1 MKWRP
6 FCLGLNVLTH
16 WPLGNFNEILYII
29 FKPILVIDRWGIS
42 FEIAIIWL
50 SLESWLDFTNDQSIL
65 VQVMAWCSQWV
76 GVGGFS
82 KVVATFNHVG
92 GSFNLFMAT
101 TGDVWIIPS
110 FRIWD
115 YVLHVV
121 HISCVITNSGQH
133 QWVIPSAL
141 LIALQAYP
149 EENTARKL
157 LSWSLDLFFKILLF
171 QVTFLILFS
180 ITIFSPYFLQV
191 DLLWLY
197 FGQGTS

>member
-1 MKWRP
+1 MHLKTSSVKWRP

-50 SLESWLDFTNDQSIL
+50 SLDFTNDQSIL

-82 KVVATFNHVG
+82 KVVAIFNHVG

-101 TGDVWIIPS
+101 T
-110 FRIWD
+110 
-115 YVLHVV
+115 
-121 HISCVITNSGQH
+121 ITPCLKN
-133 QWVIPSAL
+133 P
-141 LIALQAYP
+141 
-149 EENTARKL
+149 
-157 LSWSLDLFFKILLF
+157 
-171 QVTFLILFS
+171 
-180 ITIFSPYFLQV
+180 IFSNLGLCAACCAHFMCHHEFRPTSVSHPFSSLNPFTGPCQPWVLASCWPAFFRYF
-191 DLLWLY
+191 
-197 FGQGTS
+197 T

>member
-1 MKWRP
+1 MHLKTSSVKWRP

-16 WPLGNFNEILYII
+16 WPLGNFNEILYTI

-50 SLESWLDFTNDQSIL
+50 SLDFINDPSIL

-101 TGDVWIIPS
+101 TRDVWIIPS

-133 QWVIPSAL
+133 QWVIPSPL
-141 LIALQAYP
+141 LIALKA
-149 EENTARKL
+149 
-157 LSWSLDLFFKILLF
+157 
-171 QVTFLILFS
+171 
-180 ITIFSPYFLQV
+180 
-191 DLLWLY
+191 
-197 FGQGTS
+197 